1 MSNKYNG
8 MASEAILKQAL
19 LECDEED
26 MASIPTQA
34 ELKKLYTPSEL
45 LDRKIRKQIRKA
57 ERMDFLRASVKITR
71 RVAVV
76 VSVITALAFSSL
88 LMNQEVRAVIR
99 NTIVEWFSGFTR
111 FTFPDDTSDV
121 QIGEW
126 TVAYIPKGYELFE
139 VQEVGAFRIVD
150 FKHISLPEDMSYI
163 SLVYAPAGD
172 IVLGVDNENAVYD
185 MEYNQGIE
193 YYILKA
199 ESEEFPSKVISKVIW
214 VQDGVSF
221 ELSGYCPWAELI
233 KMAQST
239 KK

>member
-1 MSNKYNG
+1 MSNKYKNI
-8 MASEAILKQAL
+8 ASEAILKQAL

-34 ELKKLYTPSEL
+34 ELKKLYTPSEY
-45 LDRKIRKQIRKA
+45 LDKKIRKQIRKA
-57 ERMDFLRASVKITR
+57 GRMDFLRASVKITR

-76 VSVITALAFSSL
+76 VSVVTALAFGFL
-88 LMNQEVRAVIR
+88 MMNQEVRAVIR

-111 FTFPDDTSDV
+111 FTFTDDTSDV
-121 QIGEW
+121 PIGEW
-126 TVAYIPKGYELFE
+126 AVAYIPRGYELVE
-139 VQEVGAFRIVD
+139 VQEMDSIQIMHFQNA
-150 FKHISLPEDMSYI
+150 SMSEDMGYI
-163 SLVYAPAGD
+163 RIVYAPVGD
-172 IVLGVDNENAVYD
+172 ISYGVDNENATYD
-185 MEYNQGIE
+185 IEYDQGIE

-199 ESEEFPSKVISKVIW
+199 ESEEFPSKVIW